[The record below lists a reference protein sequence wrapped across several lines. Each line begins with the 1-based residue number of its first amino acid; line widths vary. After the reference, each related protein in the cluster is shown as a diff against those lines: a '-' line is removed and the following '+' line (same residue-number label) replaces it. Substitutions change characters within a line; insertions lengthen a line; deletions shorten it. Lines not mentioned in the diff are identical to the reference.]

1 MMIEACRQGLGIAG
15 LPIYAVAAEH
25 ERRELIRALADYETV
40 PLRGIYAVY
49 PQNRNVSARLR
60 LFFES
65 LVDFGRTLPW

>member
-1 MMIEACRQGLGIAG
+1 MIEACRQGLGIAG
-15 LPIYAVAAEH
+15 LPIFTVAAEH
-25 ERRELIRALADYETV
+25 ERRELIRVLPDYERV

-49 PQNRNVSARLR
+49 PPNRNVSASLR